1 MTWPAPVLLAT
12 LWLAPAHPLHTTLT
26 TVDWRADRRRLQ
38 VAVRVFTQDLALAVT
53 RSRSA
58 AGPAGAVPDSAAC
71 RYALGM
77 LSIRDAGGRPLGPA
91 GCAAQR
97 EADITWIRLDV
108 PALEPAGLRVL
119 SAFLFELFP
128 DQINIVQATLGG
140 RARTILFTRGDG
152 PKPLA

>member
-1 MTWPAPVLLAT
+1 VTRPLSALLAT

-26 TVDWRADRRRLQ
+26 TVDWRADRRRLE
-38 VAVRVFTQDLALAVT
+38 VAVRVFSQDLAAAVM

-58 AGPAGAVPDSAAC
+58 AGPDGAIPDSAAC
-71 RYALGM
+71 GYALGM
-77 LSIRDAGGRPLGPA
+77 LSIRDAGGHHLGPA
-91 GCAAQR
+91 SCAAQR
-97 EADITWIRLDV
+97 DAEITWIRLEV
-108 PALEPAGLRVL
+108 PVPEPTGLTVL

-128 DQINIVQATLGG
+128 DQINIVQATLAG